1 MDSLRNRLSALRR
14 SENGFS
20 LIDVVVT
27 VAIIVALSVGGFVS
41 YSGIVDH
48 AKKAAVDY
56 AASNV
61 YKAAVVYEND
71 SDSATTAC
79 SAVDEYNESA
89 DGITVELMVPKDDVV
104 FNREV
109 RSSYMGYFGKNAD
122 GTPAT
127 GPGGPTDVADYVCP

>member
-1 MDSLRNRLSALRR
+1 MNSLRNRLAGLRR

-41 YSGIVDH
+41 YTGIVGN
-48 AKKAAVDY
+48 AKQAAVDY

-71 SDSATTAC
+71 SDSASNAC
-79 SAVDEYNESA
+79 TAVDEFNKSSE
-89 DGITVELMVPKDDVV
+89 GITVNLMVPVPGQELDP
-104 FNREV
+104 EV
-109 RSSYMGYFGKNAD
+109 RSSYQGYYGKNAD
-122 GTPAT
+122 GSPVT
-127 GPGGPTDVADYVCP
+127 GPEEGPLYAC

>member
-1 MDSLRNRLSALRR
+1 MNSLRNRLSGLRR

-48 AKKAAVDY
+48 AKQAAVDY

-79 SAVDEYNESA
+79 SAVDEYNESTY
-89 DGITVELMVPKDDVV
+89 GISVELMVPKAGVKLDP
-104 FNREV
+104 EV
-109 RSSYMGYFGKNAD
+109 RSSYRGYFGKNAD

-127 GPGGPTDVADYVCP
+127 GPGGPTDVADYTC

>member
-1 MDSLRNRLSALRR
+1 MDSLKNRLSALRR

-41 YSGIVDH
+41 YNGIVNN
-48 AKKAAVDY
+48 AKQAAVDY

-71 SDSATTAC
+71 SDSASNAC
-79 SAVDEYNESA
+79 SAVDEFNTSSE
-89 DGITVELMVPKDDVV
+89 GITVELMVPNKAGAVNPEDFDVYYGKDDPR
-104 FNREV
+104 NTEAG
-109 RSSYMGYFGKNAD
+109 GYL
-122 GTPAT
+122 
-127 GPGGPTDVADYVCP
+127 C

>member
-1 MDSLRNRLSALRR
+1 MDSLRNRLSGLRR
-14 SENGFS
+14 SEKGFS

-48 AKKAAVDY
+48 AKQAAVDY

-71 SDSATTAC
+71 SDSATSAC
-79 SAVDEYNESA
+79 SAVDEYNEST
-89 DGITVELMVPKDDVV
+89 DGVSVELMVPIDGTEFD
-104 FNREV
+104 RDV
-109 RSSYMGYFGKNAD
+109 RSSYKAYFGKNPD
-122 GTPAT
+122 GTLAT
-127 GPGGPTDVADYVCP
+127 GPEGPLDVADYSC

>member
-1 MDSLRNRLSALRR
+1 MNSLRNRLSGLRR

-41 YSGIVDH
+41 YNGIVNN
-48 AKKAAVDY
+48 AKHAAVDY

-71 SDSATTAC
+71 SEGGTNAC
-79 SAVDEYNESA
+79 TAVDEFNKSS
-89 DGITVELMVPKDDVV
+89 DGISVELMVPNTAGAVEPED
-104 FNREV
+104 FN
-109 RSSYMGYFGKNAD
+109 YYYGAD
-122 GTPAT
+122 HNTGGETPT
-127 GPGGPTDVADYVCP
+127 NTYTC

>member
-1 MDSLRNRLSALRR
+1 MNSLRNRLSGLRR

-48 AKKAAVDY
+48 AKQAAVDY

-71 SDSATTAC
+71 SDSSTTAC
-79 SAVDEYNESA
+79 SAVDEYNEST
-89 DGITVELMVPKDDVV
+89 DGISVVLMVPNGEDFDSED
-104 FNREV
+104 FGT
-109 RSSYMGYFGKNAD
+109 YQGYWGKNPTTGAPIVPE
-122 GTPAT
+122 GAT
-127 GPGGPTDVADYVCP
+127 LYTGC

>member
-1 MDSLRNRLSALRR
+1 MNSLRNRLSGLRR

-27 VAIIVALSVGGFVS
+27 VAIIVALSVGGFVA
-41 YSGIVDH
+41 YTGIVGN
-48 AKKAAVDY
+48 AKQAAVDY

-71 SDSATTAC
+71 SEGSTSACT
-79 SAVDEYNESA
+79 AVDEFNKSSQ
-89 DGITVELMVPKDDVV
+89 GITVNLMVPKDGVELNPED
-104 FNREV
+104 
-109 RSSYMGYFGKNAD
+109 RSSYRAYFGKNAD

-127 GPGGPTDVADYVCP
+127 GPGGPTDVADYVC